1 MNLNRPWPRL
11 AGLLVILAC
20 LAVYEPG
27 AAGVEQRLLYPL
39 ILALGAW
46 ALVQNLTA
54 VALAGTVLAAIHAS
68 PGADDWVTGVAYPGL
83 AAAGALVLLWI
94 GGQRFRR
101 RIAETHEAR
110 WSDRRPS

>member
-1 MNLNRPWPRL
+1 MNLNRPWRRL

-20 LAVYEPG
+20 LTVYEPG
-27 AAGVEQRLLYPL
+27 TAGVDQRLLYPL
-39 ILALGAW
+39 ILSLGAW

-68 PGADDWVTGVAYPGL
+68 PGAEDWIIGVAYPGL
-83 AAAGALVLLWI
+83 AATGAVVLLWT

-101 RIAETHEAR
+101 RIAETHAAR